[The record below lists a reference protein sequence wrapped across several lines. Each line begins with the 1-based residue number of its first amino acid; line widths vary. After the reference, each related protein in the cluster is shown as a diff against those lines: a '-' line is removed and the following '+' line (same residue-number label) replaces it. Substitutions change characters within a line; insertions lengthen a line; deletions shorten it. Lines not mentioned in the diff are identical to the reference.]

1 MRKNLS
7 KFGISML
14 ATVAA
19 VGGILLAGAQDAPV
33 VDMNQVPVQDI
44 QNAQAVDPTLYEG
57 RAYGMMNK
65 DSKGNWSMSGNF
77 RNLEDNSH
85 SYSMLKNIFPALAVG
100 LIGAGIILT
109 ILAILILAFWIWML
123 VDAIRRDIDYKP
135 VWILVIGVLG
145 IIGAIAY
152 YFAVKKNPDYCCGEE
167 CHCEDGVCAT
177 CDGKD
182 CKCEVK

>member
-7 KFGISML
+7 KFGVSMIATL
-14 ATVAA
+14 AVI
-19 VGGILLAGAQDAPV
+19 GGTLLAGAQNAPISTTTDV
-33 VDMNQVPVQDI
+33 VNTQQI
-44 QNAQAVDPTLYEG
+44 QPAEYSSYGDTG
-57 RAYGMMNK
+57 FGMMNR
-65 DSKGNWSMSGNF
+65 DLNDGDWSMRGN
-77 RNLEDNSH
+77 NSH
-85 SYSMLKNIFPALAVG
+85 DYSMLKNIFPALAVG

-109 ILAILILAFWIWML
+109 IIAILILAFWIWML

-135 VWILVIGVLG
+135 IWILVIGVMG